1 MDTNRY
7 RMPQTRRFRTV
18 RCLELMRQRKQ
29 IFFGIAY
36 YLIGVATS
44 TLLIVREQYLW
55 ATSVLL
61 FYLAARFVGKLA
73 ASRHLDGIVLGLLH
87 LGSGQVPKSF
97 LVQHF
102 VNSAPKTDLGNLE
115 YLVQSTI
122 ERLEKKGR
130 IEVKGDVI
138 SRII

>member
-1 MDTNRY
+1 
-7 RMPQTRRFRTV
+7 
-18 RCLELMRQRKQ
+18 
-29 IFFGIAY
+29 
-36 YLIGVATS
+36 
-44 TLLIVREQYLW
+44 
-55 ATSVLL
+55 L
-61 FYLAARFVGKLA
+61 FYLAARFIGKRA
-73 ASRHLDGIVLGLLH
+73 ASRHLDGIVLGLSH
-87 LGSGQVPKSF
+87 LGGGQVPKSF

-138 SRII
+138 NRIT